1 MAPPAAPRTA
11 PDERK
16 LFCEI
21 AIMSYCPGSPSP
33 AHRGARM
40 VLGHLWLASQP
51 PGGDLACHAGRAVLL
66 GAEASLLCPPPP
78 GPQLLQGFPLP
89 DLLLFPSPT
98 LAPPS
103 PSNHPGRVA
112 LSQQRGRVRWYLPSL
127 LAPGSPF
134 LRGAPREAC
143 SSLLGSPSPCLGGSL
158 DPFPSD
164 PASRGKARQT
174 QAPAKPQAEAR
185 PPGQGASR

>member
-1 MAPPAAPRTA
+1 MAPPAVPRTA

-66 GAEASLLCPPPP
+66 GAEASLLSVPHHLALSFCRAFPCPTSS
-78 GPQLLQGFPLP
+78 
-89 DLLLFPSPT
+89 FPSPT

-103 PSNHPGRVA
+103 PSNHPGQVA
-112 LSQQRGRVRWYLPSL
+112 LSQQRGRVGWYLPSL
-127 LAPGSPF
+127 LALGSPF

-143 SSLLGSPSPCLGGSL
+143 PSLLGSPSPCLGGSL

-174 QAPAKPQAEAR
+174 QAPAKPQAEAC